1 MKRFLQKNSK
11 HLQSFK
17 KISEHTKIMKARS
30 EKREIRGVPKFCNAA
45 VKKYG
50 DLAL

>member
-17 KISEHTKIMKARS
+17 KISEHTKIMKS

-45 VKKYG
+45 VKNM
-50 DLAL
+50 AT

>member
-17 KISEHTKIMKARS
+17 KIFSEHTKIMKARS
-30 EKREIRGVPKFCNAA
+30 EKFEAFLNFAMPR
-45 VKKYG
+45 
-50 DLAL
+50 

>member
-30 EKREIRGVPKFCNAA
+30 EKFEASLNFAMPR
-45 VKKYG
+45 
-50 DLAL
+50 

>member
-17 KISEHTKIMKARS
+17 KISEHTKNYES